1 MDLGHLIKSRVPVD
15 GAIIL
20 VALSSTSSP
29 SMSRCVGYG
38 ELGEQRER
46 RRRERGRVKA
56 TRESEGREAGR
67 ASLGLAEGK
76 KDGGQIG
83 VHVVIWSTPERGN
96 RKNCVQ
102 CPPESQPKRPNCIST
117 QWPCKE
123 SLPYPLRNSLGQ
135 V

>member
-1 MDLGHLIKSRVPVD
+1 MDLGHLISCFSVVCRG

-56 TRESEGREAGR
+56 TRESEGRERGR

-76 KDGGQIG
+76 MDGGTADR
-83 VHVVIWSTPERGN
+83 SARG
-96 RKNCVQ
+96 
-102 CPPESQPKRPNCIST
+102 
-117 QWPCKE
+117 
-123 SLPYPLRNSLGQ
+123 
-135 V
+135 